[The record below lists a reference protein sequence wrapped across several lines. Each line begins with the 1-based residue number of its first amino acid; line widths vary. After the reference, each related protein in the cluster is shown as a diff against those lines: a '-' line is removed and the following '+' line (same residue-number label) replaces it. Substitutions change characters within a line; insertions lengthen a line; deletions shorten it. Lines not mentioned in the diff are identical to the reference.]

1 MTSLKNQE
9 VRKKSPEKPNIIL
22 KNLLTQAE
30 GAKTRVYGWNE
41 AEAVEGGG
49 GLVKRGVGLKC
60 EASNSKNYPSNR
72 EIISQSAMV
81 NRNIGD

>member
-1 MTSLKNQE
+1 MSSLKNQE

-30 GAKTRVYGWNE
+30 GAKARVYGWKE
-41 AEAVEGGG
+41 AEAVG

>member
-9 VRKKSPEKPNIIL
+9 VRKKSPEKTNIIL

-30 GAKTRVYGWNE
+30 SAKARVYGWNE
-41 AEAVEGGG
+41 AEVGG
-49 GLVKRGVGLKC
+49 GLVNRGVGLKC

>member
-1 MTSLKNQE
+1 M
-9 VRKKSPEKPNIIL
+9 
-22 KNLLTQAE
+22 
-30 GAKTRVYGWNE
+30 
-41 AEAVEGGG
+41 GGG
-49 GLVKRGVGLKC
+49 GLVNRGVGLKC